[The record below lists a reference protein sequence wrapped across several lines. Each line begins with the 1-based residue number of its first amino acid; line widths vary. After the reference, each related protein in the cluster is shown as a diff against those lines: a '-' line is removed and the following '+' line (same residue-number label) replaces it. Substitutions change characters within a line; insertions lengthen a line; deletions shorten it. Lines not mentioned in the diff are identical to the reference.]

1 MNRSP
6 AFQFYPDKWQSH
18 TRRLEDSSYRVF
30 HELIC
35 WMWQH
40 SEDHCSIPASPE
52 AVACAV
58 AMPLQCVR
66 IAMADIQNEF
76 SPLLKTEG
84 GLWVCNGLRKEQEK
98 QKNRRQKAK
107 ENADAR
113 WNHADASN
121 PHSKKSAD
129 ASNPQCSP
137 TTTTTTTPSPT
148 PTTKN
153 RNTHPQS
160 AEDLAAGEIYQAY
173 PRKVA
178 KAEAL
183 KAIKRAMKD
192 SPVTDLLEITKLFA
206 ASQTP
211 GSPYTPYAATW
222 FNGKRYED
230 DPSAWTQVVVEVK
243 AAVPAWKLIK
253 DLEDEERTLSG
264 QLTEFWD
271 REANPAG
278 AARLVEV
285 RAKIK
290 ELKGQPL

>member
-18 TRRLEDSSYRVF
+18 TRRLDDSSYRVF

-98 QKNRRQKAK
+98 QKDRRQKAK

-137 TTTTTTTPSPT
+137 TTTTTPAPT
-148 PTTKN
+148 PTAKKS
-153 RNTHPQS
+153 NTHLQS
-160 AEDLAAGEIYQAY
+160 AEDLAAEEIYRAY

-178 KAEAL
+178 KADAI
-183 KAIKRAMKD
+183 KAIRRAMKD
-192 SPVTDLLEITKLFA
+192 SPVTDLLEVTKLFA

-211 GSPYTPYAATW
+211 GSPYTPYPASW
-222 FNGKRYED
+222 FNGRRYED

-253 DLEDEERTLSG
+253 DLEDEEQTLSG
-264 QLTEFWD
+264 QLTEYWD

-278 AARLVEV
+278 VARLVEV